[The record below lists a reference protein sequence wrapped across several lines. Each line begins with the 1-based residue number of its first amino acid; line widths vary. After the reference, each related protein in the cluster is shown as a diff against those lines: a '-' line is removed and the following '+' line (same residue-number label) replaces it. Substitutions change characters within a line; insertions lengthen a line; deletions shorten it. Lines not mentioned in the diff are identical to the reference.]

1 MYLLDTN
8 VIIYAFKGVPSV
20 VRQLELHRDDPMTIS
35 SVTLMELYYGA
46 YKSQKVKA
54 NLAKVRAIEEAFYI
68 VSPGPEVAETFGDL
82 KADLESRGT
91 PLDDFDL
98 ILAATALCYNLVL
111 VSSNARHFQRVPGL
125 KLEDWAGV

>member
-8 VIIYAFKGVPSV
+8 IIIYALKGVPPV
-20 VRQLELHRDDPMTIS
+20 LEQLWTHRDHAMIIS

-46 YKSQKVKA
+46 HKSRKVKA
-54 NLAKVRAIEEAFYI
+54 NLAKVRAIEGAFKVI
-68 VSPGPEVAETFGDL
+68 PPGPEVAETFGDL
-82 KADLESRGT
+82 KASLEKKGL

-111 VSSNARHFQRVPGL
+111 VSNNVQHFKRIEGL
-125 KLEDWAGV
+125 RLEDWARA